1 MLNSKIY
8 KTENVKSRFVSGR
21 TLNKIWAAI
30 LIINCQLSIVNSS
43 AQSLTPTVVASSGGF
58 FSNASG
64 MLSETVGEL
73 AAVTTLT
80 SANNFL
86 TQGFQQ
92 PSDFSTSVLTNVTSD
107 FSLSVFPNPS
117 EGIFNV
123 VVHSTKDETL
133 QLTVYDMLGK
143 KIFQFE
149 DFLSAG
155 KNILRFDMTQR
166 IAGIYLLECLFTN
179 PVSGKQNRTHIKL
192 NLSY

>member
-1 MLNSKIY
+1 M
-8 KTENVKSRFVSGR
+8 
-21 TLNKIWAAI
+21 NKIAATI
-30 LIINCQLSIVNSS
+30 LIVNCQLSIVNSS
-43 AQSLTPTVVASSGGF
+43 AQSLSPTVVASSGGF

-92 PSDFSTSVLTNVTSD
+92 PSDFSTGIITTESAD
-107 FSLSVFPNPS
+107 FSLTVFPNPS
-117 EGIFNV
+117 EGLFNV
-123 VVHSTKDETL
+123 VVHTAKDETL
-133 QLTVYDMLGK
+133 QLTVYDILGK
-143 KIFQFE
+143 KIFQSVNI
-149 DFLSAG
+149 LYTG
-155 KNILRFDMTQR
+155 KNILQLDLTQR

-179 PVSGKQNRTHIKL
+179 PNNGKQNRSYLKL